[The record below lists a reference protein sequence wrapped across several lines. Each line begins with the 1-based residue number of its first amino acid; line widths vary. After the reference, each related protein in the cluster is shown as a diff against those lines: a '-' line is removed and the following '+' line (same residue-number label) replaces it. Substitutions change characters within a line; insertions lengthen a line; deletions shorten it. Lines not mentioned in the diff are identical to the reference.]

1 MFAQDEE
8 RRRIARELHDS
19 AGQNL
24 ALLGMSLARIEGD
37 AKRNPAE
44 ISKGIKDA
52 QDLIQDLTQE
62 IRTTSYLLH
71 PPMLDEN
78 GLASALRWYTE
89 GLAERSGLSIELNIP
104 ENLERFAPEVEL
116 AIFRLVQEC
125 LTNIHRHSGSKTAV
139 IPYSSRSRQD
149 LCAGSGSR

>member
-1 MFAQDEE
+1 MLPQDEE

-71 PPMLDEN
+71 HPCWTKMDWRP
-78 GLASALRWYTE
+78 ALRWYTE

-104 ENLERFAPEVEL
+104 EKPRTVCPGGRN
-116 AIFRLVQEC
+116 
-125 LTNIHRHSGSKTAV
+125 S
-139 IPYSSRSRQD
+139 PYFVS
-149 LCAGSGSR
+149 CKNA